1 MPKRTIIAV
10 LLSGA
15 LCAAALHA
23 QGTLFYLELQAVG
36 AYSTASDRF
45 ELFSLMPDDVMQ
57 KPSIGFDLV
66 RRFSGKGGDLGVLAV
81 QARLAYDQEGDHPLE
96 PQLYNAY
103 FRLKAK
109 PFNIWAGHS
118 RPALGISSVL
128 DSHALLLPAPPM
140 LGYGFDRDWGVGLER
155 DYAWG
160 GAALSLTAGSGMP
173 LYFKGNYLAAAR
185 VFKGVLARDNYSLG
199 LSLSYGKIL
208 DTMGYALEDPE
219 PFGWSSVS
227 VDLSHA
233 WRNLENRAE
242 ILIGGR
248 DGDETFLLFW
258 RAGLAFL
265 EEGRLK
271 IEAQPALMRAMGEWT
286 YSLGSG
292 LTYLFNADLAGRFM
306 VLYDSERRD
315 ARFVA
320 QLYFY
325 KGL

>member
-1 MPKRTIIAV
+1 
-10 LLSGA
+10 
-15 LCAAALHA
+15 
-23 QGTLFYLELQAVG
+23 
-36 AYSTASDRF
+36 
-45 ELFSLMPDDVMQ
+45 
-57 KPSIGFDLV
+57 
-66 RRFSGKGGDLGVLAV
+66 
-81 QARLAYDQEGDHPLE
+81 
-96 PQLYNAY
+96 
-103 FRLKAK
+103 
-109 PFNIWAGHS
+109 
-118 RPALGISSVL
+118 
-128 DSHALLLPAPPM
+128 
-140 LGYGFDRDWGVGLER
+140 
-155 DYAWG
+155 
-160 GAALSLTAGSGMP
+160 
-173 LYFKGNYLAAAR
+173 
-185 VFKGVLARDNYSLG
+185 
-199 LSLSYGKIL
+199 
-208 DTMGYALEDPE
+208 MGYALEDPE

-242 ILIGGR
+242 ILLGRR

-286 YSLGSG
+286 CSLGSG

-325 KGL
+325 KSL